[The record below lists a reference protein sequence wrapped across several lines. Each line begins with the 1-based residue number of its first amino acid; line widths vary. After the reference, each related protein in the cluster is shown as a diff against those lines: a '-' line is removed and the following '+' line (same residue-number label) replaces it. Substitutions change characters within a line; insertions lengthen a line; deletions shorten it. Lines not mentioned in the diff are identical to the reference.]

1 LVKKKKANPE
11 RIPPKAM
18 ESPRPE
24 KEKRPFPRCHLIAMG
39 LIIAL
44 ALIAYSNTFYSPFHF
59 DDESNITKNLQ
70 VQLSSPREWGQFL
83 TPGSLKSLRAFTV
96 FTFALNYYVG
106 GLDPFGFHVTNLF
119 VHILTG
125 LLLYGFLWLTLRLPS
140 LKGAYASIAFPISL
154 LSSLLFIVHPI
165 QIQAVTYIVQRHSSL
180 ATLCFLFSMTC
191 YVRAR
196 LSFGARRWGWS
207 VGTLLSGI
215 LALYSKENT
224 LVLPVFIGLYEFLF
238 FQEGKR
244 KTGRKTLVPVLL
256 GLGLFLLITLILW
269 GDFLYSVFIKYYGF
283 TGSPWSH
290 RLLTQC
296 RVFLFY
302 ISLLIY
308 PLPSRFCIDH
318 DFSYSLS
325 LFHPPST
332 LPAFLF
338 VLGLLAFALWRL
350 RKNPLVSY
358 FILWFYGNLLLES
371 IIAIDMVFEH
381 RLYRSAVS
389 AFLLFS
395 LLIMRGLE
403 WVRQRH
409 PEFPLARRPYVHE
422 MIVVFL
428 LVLPLTIF
436 TIQRNEVWKTTIGI
450 WEDALRTSPL
460 NPRAYIN
467 LGVLLERENRY
478 PEALQKY
485 QRAIQI
491 APHLFAAHFNL
502 SHLYRKMG
510 RYDEAVGPLR
520 KAIQTNPLPR
530 DASKAYHE
538 LGLVYQQLQ
547 RYPEAIE
554 ADKKASQLQPNA
566 VGPWVSLGGLYA
578 RLGQYEEAI
587 ESYKKALSLDPK
599 NAEASN
605 DLSLVYQAL
614 QRPQEAI
621 QVQKGALRA
630 NPQDA
635 EAHNNLGIA
644 YRKSGQI
651 EEAVKAYREA
661 LRLRKDYP
669 EAYNNLGLAYYSL
682 RRFPESVQAFQEAI
696 RLKPGEDEFY
706 YNLGVTYNTME
717 NHPLAVEAYEK
728 ALRIKPAGV
737 KARYNL
743 GASYATLKKRDL
755 ALEQY
760 TILKD
765 LDQERARRLLALIQR

>member
-1 LVKKKKANPE
+1 MVKKKKTTPD
-11 RIPPKAM
+11 RISHKVM
-18 ESPRPE
+18 ESSLPGG
-24 KEKRPFPRCHLIAMG
+24 EKRPSLKSHLIAAG

-44 ALIAYSNTFYSPFHF
+44 ALIAYSNTLYSPFHF
-59 DDESNITKNLQ
+59 DDEPNITENLQ
-70 VQLSSPREWGQFL
+70 VQRSSPGEWGLFL
-83 TPGSLKSLRAFTV
+83 TPGQLKSLRAFTV

-106 GLDPFGFHVTNLF
+106 GLDPFGYHVTNLLI
-119 VHILTG
+119 HILTG
-125 LLLYGFLWLTLRLPS
+125 LCLYGFLWLTLRLPS
-140 LKGAYASIAFPISL
+140 FRGAYASIAFPVSL

-180 ATLCFLFSMTC
+180 ATLCFLSSMTC

-196 LSFGARRWGWS
+196 LSSGARRWGWS
-207 VGTLLSGI
+207 AGSLLSGI

-238 FQEGKR
+238 FQKGKL
-244 KTGRKTLVPVLL
+244 KAGRKTLVAVLL
-256 GLGLFLLITLILW
+256 GLGLFLLIALILW
-269 GDFLYSVFIKYYGF
+269 GNLLYGVFVKYYGF

-308 PLPSRFCIDH
+308 PHPSRLCIDH

-338 VLGLLAFALWRL
+338 VLGLLAFALWRI

-395 LLIMRGLE
+395 LLITRGLE
-403 WVRQRH
+403 RVRQRH
-409 PEFPLARRPYVHE
+409 PEFSLAGRGYVHE
-422 MIVVFL
+422 MIVAFL

-450 WEDALRTSPL
+450 WEDALRTSPT

-478 PEALQKY
+478 PEALQNY
-485 QRAIQI
+485 QRAIQMG
-491 APHLFAAHFNL
+491 PHLFAAQWNL
-502 SHLYRKMG
+502 GHLYRKMG
-510 RYDEAVGPLR
+510 RYEEAIGPLK

-530 DASKAYHE
+530 DASKAYHD
-538 LGLVYQQLQ
+538 LGLVYKQLQ

-554 ADKKASQLQPNA
+554 AEKKASQLQPGVVEPLA
-566 VGPWVSLGGLYA
+566 SLGLLHA
-578 RLGQYEEAI
+578 ELGQVEEAI
-587 ESYKKALSLDPK
+587 EFYKKALSLDPK
-599 NAEASN
+599 NTEVSN
-605 DLSLVYQAL
+605 NLSLLYHDL

-621 QVQKGALRA
+621 QVQKGAVRA
-630 NPQDA
+630 NPGDA
-635 EAHNNLGIA
+635 EAHNQLGIA

-651 EEAVKAYREA
+651 DEAVKAYGEA

-669 EAYNNLGLAYYSL
+669 EAYNNLGLAYYAL
-682 RRFPESVQAFQEAI
+682 HRFPESVQAFQEAI
-696 RLKPGEDEFY
+696 RLEPGGYEFH
-706 YNLGVTYNTME
+706 YNLGVTYNTMG
-717 NHPLAVEAYEK
+717 NHPLAIEAYEK
-728 ALRIKPAGV
+728 AVRIKPAGI

-760 TILKD
+760 KILKD
-765 LDQERARRLLALIQR
+765 LDQERAGKLLALIGR